1 MHILN
6 TSVWIAGLV
15 LQCFLLVALFLRR
28 VARRLPIFTA
38 LLSFYVVRS
47 ILLYS
52 LSGHLAPDDYGTLYN
67 ALSLADFVLQIV
79 VAGELA
85 LCVVRGAN
93 RRTGSAWIKTGLLI
107 VLAVAIAAGAA
118 SRVSVPGRYPPDRG
132 MAFVAILMLFLVLG
146 MIAAKVSGPPR
157 RVAEGF
163 AFYGAIGTLA
173 GIERAYA
180 AIARDAR
187 AFTAWSYTSTT
198 TWLVVVLFWILALR
212 PDTPTK
218 TDAKKNGPATKS
230 SGRARA
236 MSR

>member
-15 LQCFLLVALFLRR
+15 LQSFLLVALFLRR
-28 VARRLPIFTA
+28 VARRLPIFTM

-52 LSGHLAPDDYGTLYN
+52 LSGHLAPDEYGTLYN

-85 LCVVRGAN
+85 LCVLRGAN
-93 RRTGSAWIKTGLLI
+93 RRPWAGWTKTGIVI
-107 VLAVAIAAGAA
+107 VLALAIAAVTA
-118 SRVSVPGRYPPDRG
+118 SQVSVPGRYPPDRG
-132 MAFVAILMLFLVLG
+132 MAFVAILMFFLVVW

-180 AIARDAR
+180 AIARNAR
-187 AFTAWSYTSTT
+187 AFTVWSYISTAA
-198 TWLVVVLFWILALR
+198 WLVVVLFWIFALR
-212 PDTPTK
+212 PDK
-218 TDAKKNGPATKS
+218 RAIKGAKKMRPAS
-230 SGRARA
+230 SDGRRA
-236 MSR
+236 

>member
-6 TSVWIAGLV
+6 TSVWIAGLI
-15 LQCFLLVALFLRR
+15 LQSFLLVALFVRR
-28 VARRLPIFTA
+28 VARRLPVFTM

-47 ILLYS
+47 VLLYS

-85 LCVVRGAN
+85 LCVLRGTN
-93 RRTGSAWIKTGLLI
+93 RRTWPGWTKTGILI
-107 VLAVAIAAGAA
+107 VLALAIAAGSA
-118 SRVSVPGRYPPDRG
+118 SQVSVPGRYPPDRG
-132 MAFVAILMLFLVLG
+132 MVFVAILMFFLVVW
-146 MIAAKVSGPPR
+146 MIAAKASGPPR

-180 AIARDAR
+180 ALARNHG
-187 AFTAWSYTSTT
+187 AFSAWSYLSTAA
-198 TWLVVVLFWILALR
+198 WLVVVLFWIFALR
-212 PDTPTK
+212 PVD
-218 TDAKKNGPATKS
+218 PATKGAKKVRPAS
-230 SGRARA
+230 SV
-236 MSR
+236 SRHA